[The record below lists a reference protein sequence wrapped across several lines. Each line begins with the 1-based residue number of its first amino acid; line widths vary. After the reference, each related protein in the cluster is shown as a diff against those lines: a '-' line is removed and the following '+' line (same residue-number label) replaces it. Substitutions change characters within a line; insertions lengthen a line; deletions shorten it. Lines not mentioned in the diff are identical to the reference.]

1 MEDNFSPIADEVFL
15 TFEDLSNYFRKEDM
29 QLSYAEIFDLAIK
42 LKAYEDSFEAT
53 SQIAMTNV
61 HLKNII
67 QAIQDHTKFK

>member
-15 TFEDLSNYFRKEDM
+15 TFEELSNYFRKEDM

-42 LKAYEDSFEAT
+42 LKTYEESFEAT

-67 QAIQDHTKFK
+67 QAINYHTKFK

>member
-1 MEDNFSPIADEVFL
+1 MEYNFSPITDEVFS
-15 TFEDLSNYFRKEDM
+15 TFEDLSNYFKKEDM
-29 QLSYAEIFDLAIK
+29 RLSYAEIFDLAIK

-67 QAIQDHTKFK
+67 QAIQDHNKLK

>member
-1 MEDNFSPIADEVFL
+1 
-15 TFEDLSNYFRKEDM
+15 M

>member
-1 MEDNFSPIADEVFL
+1 MEDNFSPIADEVFS

-42 LKAYEDSFEAT
+42 LKAYENSFEAT
-53 SQIAMTNV
+53 SEMEITNT

-67 QAIQDHTKFK
+67 NAIYES